1 MSARGSVHNNGARDL
16 EQSYASALEEYL
28 STGGEEALRS
38 AYELGRTALADGRGL
53 LDLAATHQAVITSLL
68 ERANPPP
75 LLTQELDKAQEF
87 FRESLI
93 PYEMAHRSFQDA
105 TSALHQLNESLEQ
118 EIHRIAHAVHDE
130 AGQLLFAARLA
141 MSSVAHDI
149 DPSLQDRLQEVG
161 AILDQVEKQLRRLS
175 HELRPTILDDLGLV
189 PALESLTDS
198 VSKRTGLSI
207 RIHSPLRERYAQKIE
222 TAVYRVVQEA
232 LANITKH
239 AGATNVEI
247 HLTRVDKYLHCLVQD
262 DGIGF
267 DAAPVLSGTA
277 RGGLGLIGVRERLNA
292 VGGTLQIDSAVGRGT
307 KLLIRIPVEIAI

>member
-1 MSARGSVHNNGARDL
+1 MSAGRSIHNSAVREL
-16 EQSYASALEEYL
+16 EQSYASALDEYL
-28 STGGEEALRS
+28 ATGGEEALRS
-38 AYELGRTALADGRGL
+38 AYELGRSALADGRGL
-53 LDLAATHQAVITSLL
+53 LDVAAIHQAAIAPLF
-68 ERANPPP
+68 ERSNPPA
-75 LLTQELDKAQEF
+75 LLTQELDRAQEF

-93 PYEMAHRSFQDA
+93 PYEMALRGFQDA
-105 TSALHQLNESLEQ
+105 TSALHQLNETLEQ

-149 DPSLQDRLQEVG
+149 DPSLQERLQEVG

-189 PALESLTDS
+189 PALESLADS
-198 VSKRTGLSI
+198 VSKRAGLSI
-207 RIHSPLRERYAQKIE
+207 RTHCPERDRYAQKIE

-232 LANITKH
+232 LANIVKH

-247 HLTRVDKYLHCLVQD
+247 HLTRSDKHLHCLVQD

-267 DAAPVLSGTA
+267 DAPSVLSCTA
-277 RGGLGLIGVRERLNA
+277 RGGLGLIGIRERLNA
-292 VGGTLQIDSAVGRGT
+292 VGGTLQIDSAAGRGT
-307 KLLIRIPVEIAI
+307 KLLIKIPVEIAI